1 MTMQFIRSTHEE
13 GRFRHFPAAANRF
26 WRRYA
31 TVVGAVLPLEAP
43 VSFADLMIACW
54 EYALE
59 YAEASPIP
67 ELHESYVAWVLIHL
81 IEYGMVAAV
90 PAVVPAAVPPL
101 APTPLPNTTPSGV
114 VYHINRP
121 E

>member
-1 MTMQFIRSTHEE
+1 MTMQFIRSTHED
-13 GRFRHFPAAANRF
+13 GRFRHFSPEANRF

-31 TVVGAVLPLEAP
+31 TVVGAVLPLESP
-43 VSFADLMIACW
+43 LSFAELMTACR

-59 YAEASPIP
+59 YAETSPLP

-81 IEYGMVAAV
+81 IEYGMVT
-90 PAVVPAAVPPL
+90 AVPPYP
-101 APTPLPNTTPSGV
+101 PTPLPTTAPSSV
-114 VYHINRP
+114 IYHINRP

>member
-1 MTMQFIRSTHEE
+1 MTMQFIRSTHED

-31 TVVGAVLPLEAP
+31 TVVGAVLPLETP
-43 VSFADLMIACW
+43 ISFADLMIACR

-90 PAVVPAAVPPL
+90 PAAVPPYP
-101 APTPLPNTTPSGV
+101 PTPLPTTPSTV

>member
-1 MTMQFIRSTHEE
+1 MTIQFIRSTHED

-31 TVVGAVLPLEAP
+31 TVVGAVLPLETP
-43 VSFADLMIACW
+43 ISFADLMIACR

-81 IEYGMVAAV
+81 IEYGMVT
-90 PAVVPAAVPPL
+90 AVPPHH
-101 APTPLPNTTPSGV
+101 PTPVPATAPSTV